1 VLTMEDWASVRH
13 LHSQGLSCRAIA
25 RRLALSRNTVQKYLA
40 DPRQPHYTPRPGDPE
55 LLGPYKD
62 HLRARLTEFP
72 ELSSTRLL
80 GEIREQGFRGSYS
93 TVLRFIRP
101 LRREKEVLAVYRFET
116 APGLQAQV
124 DWAYFGTV
132 EEDGRR
138 KKLYAFLMTLGYSRA
153 KYVEFTTDLSTPTFI
168 ACHLRAFE
176 YFGGHPKEILYD
188 NTKNVILWRA
198 VGVDRN
204 QFNPLFLDFVAYY
217 GITPRLCAVY
227 RAQTKGKVENSVKF
241 VRGNFFVGTYFSSRD
256 DLNRRV
262 ILWCNDVNQRIH
274 GTTHVA
280 PIDRLEEEQLT
291 KVDGRAPYPIVQT
304 FYRQIQRDAMVRFL
318 GNQYSV
324 PWRFAG
330 KSATLRLGGEG
341 FVVEVNGQEVCRHPL
356 VPGTGHV
363 VQVEGHRAG
372 LLAAIRRQN
381 QVRQALLESF
391 PSLPEAPDVQRRE
404 LSAYDRVLEEGT

>member
-1 VLTMEDWASVRH
+1 MEDWASVRH
-13 LHSQGLSCRAIA
+13 LHSQGLSGRAIA
-25 RRLALSRNTVQKYLA
+25 RKLGLSRNTVRKYLA
-40 DPRQPHYTPRPGDPE
+40 DSRQPHYTARSVEPE
-55 LLGPYKD
+55 LLGPYQEY
-62 HLRARLTEFP
+62 LRSRLTEFP
-72 ELSSTRLL
+72 ELTSIRLL
-80 GEIREQGFRGSYS
+80 DEIRERGFRGSYS
-93 TVLRFIRP
+93 TVLRFLRP

-198 VGVDRN
+198 VGIDRH
-204 QFNPLFLDFVAYY
+204 QFNPLFLDFTAYY
-217 GITPRLCAVY
+217 GVIPRICAVY
-227 RAQTKGKVENSVKF
+227 RAQTKGKVENTVKF
-241 VRGNFFVGTYFSSRD
+241 LRGNFFVGTYFSSRA

-262 ILWCNDVNQRIH
+262 LRWCNAVNQRIH
-274 GTTHVA
+274 GTTRVA
-280 PIDRLEEEQLT
+280 PIDRLEVEQLT
-291 KVDGRAPYPIVQT
+291 PVDGRPPYPIIQT
-304 FYRQIQRDAMVRFL
+304 YYRQIQRDGLVRFL

-330 KSATLRLGGEG
+330 KSATLRLKGGG
-341 FVVEVNGQEVCRHPL
+341 FAVEVNGQEVCRHQL
-356 VPGTGHV
+356 APGTGHV
-363 VQVEGHRAG
+363 VQIEGHRAG

-381 QVRQALLESF
+381 QVRQARLESF
-391 PSLPEAPDVQRRE
+391 PSLPAAPDVQRRE
-404 LSAYDRVLEEGT
+404 LAVYDRASEERT